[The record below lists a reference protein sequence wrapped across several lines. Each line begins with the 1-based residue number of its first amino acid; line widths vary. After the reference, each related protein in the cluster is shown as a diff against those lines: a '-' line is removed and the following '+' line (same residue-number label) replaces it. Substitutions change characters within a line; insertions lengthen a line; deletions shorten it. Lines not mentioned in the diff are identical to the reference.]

1 MLSKIKIL
9 VYLLSI
15 ISLISYTFIVYF
27 SDDVV
32 LKINKNRANYSNQI
46 SENLSGLPL
55 LKNDTNN
62 IINYNIEKNSEK
74 KIKKRY
80 FWDLLKD
87 E

>member
-1 MLSKIKIL
+1 MLGKIKIF
-9 VYLLSI
+9 VYLFFI
-15 ISLISYTFIVYF
+15 ISLISYTFIIYF
-27 SDDVV
+27 SDEVV

-55 LKNDTNN
+55 LKNDTDN
-62 IINYNIEKNSEK
+62 IINYNKAKNIEK

-80 FWDLLKD
+80 FWNLLKD

>member
-1 MLSKIKIL
+1 MLGKIKIL
-9 VYLLSI
+9 VYLFFI

-27 SDDVV
+27 SDDIV

-46 SENLSGLPL
+46 NENLSGLPL

-62 IINYNIEKNSEK
+62 VIDYSIKKNSEK

-80 FWDLLKD
+80 FWGLLQD

>member
-1 MLSKIKIL
+1 MFGKIKIL
-9 VYLLSI
+9 AYSFFI

-27 SDDVV
+27 SDDEM
-32 LKINKNRANYSNQI
+32 LKINKNRTNYSNKI
-46 SENLSGLPL
+46 IENLSDLPK

-62 IINYNIEKNSEK
+62 VINYSIKKNSEK

-80 FWDLLKD
+80 FWGLLKD

>member
-1 MLSKIKIL
+1 MLRKIKIL
-9 VYLLSI
+9 VYLFSI
-15 ISLISYTFIVYF
+15 ISFISYTFVVYF

-32 LKINKNRANYSNQI
+32 LKINKNRDNYSNQI

-80 FWDLLKD
+80 FWNLLKD

>member
-1 MLSKIKIL
+1 MLRKIKIL
-9 VYLLSI
+9 VYLFSI
-15 ISLISYTFIVYF
+15 ISFISYTFVVYF

>member
-9 VYLLSI
+9 VYLFSI

-80 FWDLLKD
+80 F
-87 E
+87 

>member
-9 VYLLSI
+9 VYLFSI
-15 ISLISYTFIVYF
+15 ISFISYTFVVYF

-80 FWDLLKD
+80 F
-87 E
+87 

>member
-9 VYLLSI
+9 VYLFFI
-15 ISLISYTFIVYF
+15 ISLISYSLIVYF
-27 SDDVV
+27 SDNEI
-32 LKINKNRANYSNQI
+32 LKINKNRTNYLNKI
-46 SENLSGLPL
+46 SENLSDLPK

-62 IINYNIEKNSEK
+62 VINYSIKKNSEK

-80 FWDLLKD
+80 FWGLLQD

>member
-9 VYLLSI
+9 VYLFSI
-15 ISLISYTFIVYF
+15 ISFISYTFVVYF

-80 FWDLLKD
+80 FGTF
-87 E
+87 

>member
-1 MLSKIKIL
+1 MLGKVKML
-9 VYLLSI
+9 VYLFFI

-27 SDDVV
+27 SDDIV

-46 SENLSGLPL
+46 NENLSGLPL
-55 LKNDTNN
+55 LKNDTSN
-62 IINYNIEKNSEK
+62 IINYNIEKRGEK

-80 FWDLLKD
+80 FWNLLKD

>member
-9 VYLLSI
+9 VYLFSI
-15 ISLISYTFIVYF
+15 ISFISYTFVVYF

-32 LKINKNRANYSNQI
+32 LKINKNRDNYSNQI

-80 FWDLLKD
+80 FWNLLKD

>member
-1 MLSKIKIL
+1 MLGKIKIL
-9 VYLLSI
+9 AYSFFI

-27 SDDVV
+27 SDDEM
-32 LKINKNRANYSNQI
+32 LKINKNRTNYSNKI
-46 SENLSGLPL
+46 IENLSDLPK

-62 IINYNIEKNSEK
+62 VIDYSIKKNSEK

-80 FWDLLKD
+80 FWGLLKD

>member
-9 VYLLSI
+9 VYLFSI